1 MDQKMLDKA
10 QNLYELAKRAGLITS
25 ETFSTIFSKEKFKEI
40 LDGLDRDKRHF
51 LQNIPEVKDSEKLW
65 NEGTDPKISES
76 VAQILLD
83 FLQNIHKAFSVAYD
97 QPVEDVIFNFRSVS
111 QDLNI
116 SDLGEKQEDGKWF
129 QGMKIGEETF
139 WYRSEEKALVQD
151 VLYDISRKLFPLSK
165 CILCANF
172 RDQDQYIVI
181 DLDFVSM
188 FEEFGFF
195 SV

>member
-10 QNLYELAKRAGLITS
+10 QNLYELAKRADLLT
-25 ETFSTIFSKEKFKEI
+25 EELFSTIFSKEKFQEI
-40 LDGLDRDKRHF
+40 FDGLDRDKCLF
-51 LQNIPEVKDSEKLW
+51 LQNNPEVKDLEKLW
-65 NEGTDPKISES
+65 NEGIDSKISEL
-76 VAQILLD
+76 VAQVLMD

-111 QDLNI
+111 KDLNI

>member
-51 LQNIPEVKDSEKLW
+51 LQNIPEVKDPEKLW
-65 NEGTDPKISES
+65 NMGIDLKISEL
-76 VAQILLD
+76 VAQVLLD
-83 FLQNIHKAFSVAYD
+83 FLQNIHQAFSVAYD
-97 QPVEDVIFNFRSVS
+97 QPVEDVVFNFQSVS
-111 QDLNI
+111 KDLNI

-129 QGMKIGEETF
+129 QGMKIGEEIF
-139 WYRSEEKALVQD
+139 WYKSGEGALVQD
-151 VLYDISRKLFPLSK
+151 VLSDIGRKLFPLSK
-165 CILCANF
+165 CILCDNF

-181 DLDFVSM
+181 DLDFVSE
-188 FEEFGFF
+188 FEEFGF
-195 SV
+195 SPV